1 MKIKT
6 AFVSLGCPKN
16 QVDAE
21 MMLSKLAAD
30 DRIEL
35 TDDNHYADVVIINT
49 CAFIED
55 AKKESIDSILEA
67 ADFKRD
73 GMVKKIIVTGCLAE
87 RYRDEI
93 RRELPE
99 VDCVAGL
106 GANALISEIV
116 KATADDSAQDSFP
129 DKDKLPLNGDRV
141 LSTPS
146 YYAYLRIADGCSAA
160 CSYCAIPSI
169 RGPYR
174 SRPTDEIVSEAER
187 LAAQGVKELVLI
199 AQDTTRY
206 GIDLYHELRLPKLL
220 KELCATD
227 GIKWIRMLYCYPD
240 AVTDELI
247 DTIASE
253 PKLLHYIDIPLQHA
267 SPGVLKNMRRPGD
280 AGSYIELIRKLREK
294 MPDCVIRTTLIA
306 GFPGESEEDFDIL
319 SEFVEE
325 ARFDRMGC
333 FPYSQEEG
341 TPAALMPD
349 QIDGETKQ
357 SRAESLMMQQH
368 DIHLSKQ
375 RERLG
380 QTVECVVEGY
390 DAYTDSYYGRTWMD
404 APEIDS
410 GVAFTADA
418 ELYEGDFVK
427 VRLLDVNDYDFLGE
441 YEHI

>member
-21 MMLSKLAAD
+21 LMLSKLAAD
-30 DRIEL
+30 GQITI
-35 TDDNHYADVVIINT
+35 TDDTMNADVIVINT

-67 ADFKRD
+67 ADYKRD
-73 GMVKKIIVTGCLAE
+73 GTVKKIIVTGCLAE
-87 RYRDEI
+87 RYKEEI

-99 VDCVAGL
+99 VDCVTGL
-106 GANALISEIV
+106 GANAFIADTV
-116 KATADDSAQDSFP
+116 KSVLADGAEDRFP
-129 DKDKLPLNGDRV
+129 GKELLPLNGDRL
-141 LSTPS
+141 LSTPP
-146 YYAYLRIADGCSAA
+146 YCAYLRVADGCSAA

-174 SRPTDEIVSEAER
+174 SRPMEEIVAEAEL
-187 LAAQGVKELVLI
+187 LADRGVKELILI

-206 GIDLYHELRLPKLL
+206 GLDLYHGLKLPELL
-220 KELCATD
+220 KALCRID

-247 DTIASE
+247 DTMAKE

-267 SPGVLKNMRRPGD
+267 SPKVLKDMRRPGD
-280 AGSYIELIRKLREK
+280 AGSYLELIRKLREK

-306 GFPGESEEDFDIL
+306 GFPGETEEDFEAL
-319 SEFVEE
+319 SAFVNE

-333 FPYSQEEG
+333 FPYSREEG
-341 TPAALMPD
+341 TPAAAMPG
-349 QIDGETKQ
+349 QIDDETK
-357 SRAESLMMQQH
+357 RDRVESLMLQQQ
-368 DIHLSKQ
+368 DIHREKQ

-418 ELYEGDFVK
+418 DLTEGDFVK
-427 VRLLDVNDYDFLGE
+427 VRLFDVNEYDFLGE